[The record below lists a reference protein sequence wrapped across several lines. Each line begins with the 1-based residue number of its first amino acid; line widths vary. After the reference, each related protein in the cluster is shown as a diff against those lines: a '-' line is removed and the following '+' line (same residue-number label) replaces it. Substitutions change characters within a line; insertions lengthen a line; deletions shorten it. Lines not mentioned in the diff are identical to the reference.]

1 MKRLLLIMMLA
12 LSLPATALS
21 NVYFVDP
28 PKFPTNTK
36 KEDVQLWLTLKVKN
50 KFHKWL
56 SLKFDNEM
64 RFNSDISEIGYIH
77 TETGL
82 VLHPPSVKWLSVG
95 LNGRF
100 ILSPKKPKVLDAWE
114 GGWEFRPSLGAT
126 FKGGFR
132 DLAKFSNRTRMEIH
146 VNKVRFKKWRLRNK
160 SVVAGRVWG
169 KKDKSV
175 FLVLDDEFFFVPDGF
190 SENRLRG
197 QFDIWLS
204 KNAGFAV
211 YYQWQ
216 AKVDYKLNSEE
227 ADPKPSLVLKEEME
241 WTHNHGVGV
250 MALLKF

>member
-21 NVYFVDP
+21 NVYFIDAP
-28 PKFPTNTK
+28 EKTKSAK

-64 RFNSDISEIGYIH
+64 RFNKNMTEIGYLH
-77 TETGL
+77 TTTSLE
-82 VLHPPSVKWLSVG
+82 LHPPKLKWLSAG
-95 LNGRF
+95 INGRF

-114 GGWEFRPSLGAT
+114 GGWEFRPSVGVT
-126 FKGGFR
+126 FKGAFR
-132 DLAKFSNRTRMEIH
+132 DLAKFSNRTRLELHIK
-146 VNKVRFKKWRLRNK
+146 KVGFKKWRIRNK
-160 SVVAGRVWG
+160 SAVAGRVWK

-175 FLVLDDEFFFVPDGF
+175 HLVLNDEFFFIPDGF

-216 AKVDYKLNSEE
+216 AKVAYKLNSEE
-227 ADPKPSLVLKEEME
+227 AVPKPSLVLKEEME
-241 WTHNHGVGV
+241 WTHNHGIGV

>member
-12 LSLPATALS
+12 LSLPTTALS
-21 NVYFVDP
+21 NVYLVDAP
-28 PKFPTNTK
+28 EKTKSAK

-64 RFNSDISEIGYIH
+64 RFNKNMTEVGYIH
-77 TETGL
+77 TDTGL
-82 VLHPPSVKWLSVG
+82 ELHPPKLKWLSAG
-95 LNGRF
+95 INGRF

-114 GGWEFRPSLGAT
+114 GGWEFRPSVGIT
-126 FKGGFR
+126 FKGAFR
-132 DLAKFSNRTRMEIH
+132 DLAKFSNRTRLELHIK
-146 VNKVRFKKWRLRNK
+146 KVGFKKWRIRNK
-160 SVVAGRVWG
+160 SVVAGRVWK

-175 FLVLDDEFFFVPDGF
+175 HLVLDDEFFFIPDGF

-216 AKVDYKLNSEE
+216 AKVAYKLNSEE

-241 WTHNHGVGV
+241 WTDWRRY
-250 MALLKF
+250 

>member
-12 LSLPATALS
+12 LSLPTTALS
-21 NVYFVDP
+21 NVYLVDAP
-28 PKFPTNTK
+28 EKTKSAK

-64 RFNSDISEIGYIH
+64 RFNKNMTEVGYIH
-77 TETGL
+77 TDTGL
-82 VLHPPSVKWLSVG
+82 ELHPPKLKWLSAG
-95 LNGRF
+95 INGRF

-114 GGWEFRPSLGAT
+114 GGWEFRPSVGVT
-126 FKGGFR
+126 FKGAFR
-132 DLAKFSNRTRMEIH
+132 GLAKFSNRTRLELHIK
-146 VNKVRFKKWRLRNK
+146 KVGFKKWRIRNK
-160 SVVAGRVWG
+160 SVVAGRVWK

-175 FLVLDDEFFFVPDGF
+175 HLVLDDEFFFIPDGF

-216 AKVDYKLNSEE
+216 AKVAYKLNSEE